1 MSNIFVFRQPP
12 KGFIDTYFGGGGKG
26 GTTSSSQTVSIP
38 PEVLARYN
46 SVNARAEDVAQQP
59 FQQYGGEFVAGLT
72 PTQVAGTNATNA
84 AAGQAQPYYGAAT
97 QSLMGAQQGGANY
110 IDQATGQLQSAQ
122 QTGQALGA
130 AAGQQY
136 GQAGGVAG
144 PYYQAATQGTQQ
156 ALAGAQPYQQ
166 AATQGVQQAVAGA
179 QPYQQAATM
188 AALAGAQGI
197 DPGRLQTGRYMN
209 PYVGSVVGATQ
220 AAMGQQ
226 QGQQL
231 AQQQAEAIRAGA
243 FGGERAGL
251 QRQTLR
257 GQQELAQAQ
266 AIAPLY
272 QQGYQQAL
280 QTAQQQQGV
289 GLGAAQANRAAI
301 QQAGQQLAGL
311 GQQGYS
317 QQLGGAQQLGALG
330 QQGYAQQL
338 GAAQQMQGLGQ
349 GLYGQALGVGQA
361 VQGLGQQQYA
371 QGAQT
376 AQQLGALGQQGYTMG
391 AGTAQQLAGLGT
403 GAQAAALQ
411 GAQAQLAAGQ
421 VGQQTQ
427 QAQDT
432 AQYQQFLQERG
443 YPFQV
448 AQFLAN
454 IAMGTGALSGSTTS
468 GTQTSPGGFF
478 SDKRLK
484 NDVKE
489 IGKTHDG
496 QPIYSYKYNGDDRT
510 QIGLMAQDVEKKH
523 PDAVGLMGG
532 YKTVDYKKA
541 TEDAERTHKDM
552 GGGLVPDGFDPSSMG
567 GAVTSDTAG
576 ENFERGGYVGGGLVD
591 SNDWANIVAANKQ
604 ALGVYG
610 GAQPMGG
617 PVGATGIVPAASIP
631 VPKPIEAA
639 KMSMPAHRPSG
650 LSTAMQTGKDI
661 AGTYSMGKAG
671 LMGSAPTKDD
681 PTGSAGLIGGQGK
694 LSGENIFS
702 KGKDFFGDMFKAEG
716 GLIVPRHAY
725 ADGGGDDSQG
735 DEAVPYDPSDVMG
748 SKDPMEGVLKAGSQK
763 HELLKPAQMQTSGGG
778 GGSSGLGLGKMAGSV
793 IGSAFGPLGSMAG
806 SALGSLLPFSE
817 GGLVPRQGYALQ
829 GATDVPA
836 DYSPEADM
844 PSPNAQEA
852 GLVVNQPRYSEE
864 DLDRAAKDALALQMR
879 RESGGDSQAKA
890 KTSSAAGLF
899 QITNPTAKGLIARNP
914 QWGIEYQDVPHFAAT
929 LSPEQQQTLG
939 LGLSKEHVRGLADK
953 GFEPTPQN
961 VSANWFLGG
970 AGGPALLK
978 AMQADPSMP
987 ATSVAGQDQI
997 RANQTMFFKQD
1008 GTPRSVSEVYS
1019 MLNKTGGGAPVPPMS
1034 IGDAVAASRGAEG
1047 KKSLGDTVTSEGF
1060 IVPALGFLGSMLAS
1074 DKRNLGQALGEGI
1087 MGGVGAYQQQRKMAA
1102 DIPKTEAATQLELA
1116 HTAQVQ
1122 QATKNLRSGMYV
1134 VSRNALGEMQLFDK
1148 ENPTA
1153 PVIKLTD
1160 QLGRPLPGREDLANE
1175 AKKIESVSGAPSAP
1189 GVQAGQLISDPT
1201 KLADKPTDVNK
1212 WTPTLTVPGNYIAPN
1227 VNAALGVNPATGE
1240 PPKDAEKITT
1250 DAQNSVINMEE
1261 KARNQANA
1269 RLQLTQLIQQ
1279 FDAIPQGGWT
1289 EFGAG
1294 NAKRNQI
1301 LADVNGIL
1309 GTLGAEKIAVPS
1321 QGFFEAAQKGT
1332 FGLGTKVANSI
1343 GTREPGYIVS
1353 QAVKSQPG
1361 TEMSKKGI
1369 DIVSASMLAQND
1381 YDQDKAKFYRDYVS
1395 RFHTLE
1401 GADKA
1406 FEHFNPVKMYADR
1419 GLVNSIPQPDKQKLT
1434 GFVEQYGSQY
1444 PGRTQQAIQA
1454 FEREHGLGTA
1464 KLVLGR

>member
-26 GTTSSSQTVSIP
+26 GTTTSSQTVSIP

-84 AAGQAQPYYGAAT
+84 AAGQAQPYYDTAT
-97 QSLMGAQQGGANY
+97 QNLMGAQQGGANY
-110 IDQATGQLQSAQ
+110 INQATGQLNAAQ
-122 QTGQALGA
+122 QVGQGLGA

-156 ALAGAQPYQQ
+156 AVAGAQPYQQ

-376 AQQLGALGQQGYTMG
+376 AQQLAALGQQGYTMG

-403 GAQAAALQ
+403 GAQSAALQ

-421 VGQQTQ
+421 IGQQTQ

-489 IGKTHDG
+489 IGETHDG

-541 TEDAERTHKDM
+541 TEGAERTHKDM

-567 GAVTSDTAG
+567 GAVTSDMAG
-576 ENFERGGYVGGGLVD
+576 ESFERGGYVGGGLVD

-617 PVGATGIVPAASIP
+617 PVGATGIVPAATIP

-639 KMSMPAHRPSG
+639 KMSMPAQRPSG

-671 LMGSAPTKDD
+671 LIGSAPTKED

-694 LSGENIFS
+694 LGGENIFS

-725 ADGGGDDSQG
+725 AGGGSEDSQG
-735 DEAVPYDPSDVMG
+735 DEAVPYDPSDVISG
-748 SKDPMEGVLKAGSQK
+748 KDPMEGVLKAGSQK
-763 HELLKPAQMQTSGGG
+763 HELLKPAQMQSSGGG
-778 GGSSGLGLGKMAGSV
+778 GGSSLGLGKMAGSALGTA
-793 IGSAFGPLGSMAG
+793 IGGPIGGMFGSMAG
-806 SALGSLLPFSE
+806 SLLPFAD

-836 DYSPEADM
+836 DYSPEADL
-844 PSPNAQEA
+844 PSPGAQEA
-852 GLVVNQPRYSEE
+852 GLVVEQPAPDDR
-864 DLDRAAKDALALQMR
+864 LDRTLGALKR
-879 RESGGDSQAKA
+879 IESGGRYDIVGPASRKGDRPYGAYQVMGANVPSWTEEALGRRMTPEEFRLDPKAQDDTARHRAGLYLKQYDDPRQVASMWLSGKPMEKAGNVTDVLGTNVPNYVSMFDRYYGGQDLAPAGKQAPGLKPPA
-890 KTSSAAGLF
+890 DIGATSS
-899 QITNPTAKGLIARNP
+899 
-914 QWGIEYQDVPHFAAT
+914 
-929 LSPEQQQTLG
+929 
-939 LGLSKEHVRGLADK
+939 
-953 GFEPTPQN
+953 
-961 VSANWFLGG
+961 
-970 AGGPALLK
+970 
-978 AMQADPSMP
+978 
-987 ATSVAGQDQI
+987 
-997 RANQTMFFKQD
+997 
-1008 GTPRSVSEVYS
+1008 
-1019 MLNKTGGGAPVPPMS
+1019 
-1034 IGDAVAASRGAEG
+1034 GAEG
-1047 KKSLGDTVTSEGF
+1047 KKSIGDVVTSEGF

-1087 MGGVGAYQQQRKMAA
+1087 MGGVGAYQSQRKMAA
-1102 DIPKTEAATQLELA
+1102 DIPKTEAQTKLELA
-1116 HTAQVQ
+1116 NVGHVNMVTRSLRAGMLVPTWQ
-1122 QATKNLRSGMYV
+1122 QGVGMTV
-1134 VSRNALGEMQLFDK
+1134 FDK
-1148 ENPTA
+1148 ENPYAA
-1153 PVIKLTD
+1153 PMRITD
-1160 QLGRPLPGREDLANE
+1160 KNGIPLPGHEQV
-1175 AKKIESVSGAPSAP
+1175 AKEGFDQLKQRGEGPAGAAGTQP
-1189 GVQAGQLISDPT
+1189 GVAPVGDVTDIAKIIP
-1201 KLADKPTDVNK
+1201 KP
-1212 WTPTLTVPGNYIAPN
+1212 
-1227 VNAALGVNPATGE
+1227 
-1240 PPKDAEKITT
+1240 
-1250 DAQNSVINMEE
+1250 
-1261 KARNQANA
+1261 
-1269 RLQLTQLIQQ
+1269 
-1279 FDAIPQGGWT
+1279 
-1289 EFGAG
+1289 
-1294 NAKRNQI
+1294 
-1301 LADVNGIL
+1301 ADVNSWNPTTKVPENFMPENQGDLMRKDYVTGDLTPRGKAALDEGKKITSELREKALTSEPRMIELKRIIQEYDSLPKSGFLTTGAGASERNALIGRANVIL
-1309 GTLGAEKIAVPS
+1309 KAIGGTEIDPNAVGAA
-1321 QGFFEAAQKGT
+1321 EAAQKGT
-1332 FGLGTKVANSI
+1332 FTLGSTVANSI
-1343 GTREPGYIVS
+1343 GTREPGYIVA
-1353 QAVKSQPG
+1353 QAVKNSPG
-1361 TEMSKKGI
+1361 IEMSKKGF
-1369 DIVSASMLAQND
+1369 DLVSSGLEQNAEYAKDRSRFYND
-1381 YDQDKAKFYRDYVS
+1381 YFNKF
-1395 RFHTLE
+1395 HHIE
-1401 GADKA
+1401 GADIA
-1406 FEHFNPVKMYADR
+1406 FEHANPAQMYADR
-1419 GLVNSIPQPDKQKLT
+1419 AMLNTIPEDERANLRNY
-1434 GFVEQYGSQY
+1434 V
-1444 PGRTQQAIQA
+1444 TQNKAQFPTAVANNIRD
-1454 FEREHGLGTA
+1454 FERAHGRGTA
-1464 KLVLGR
+1464 KLVLGSK